1 MILMSD
7 FDESAFLALDGR
19 SLRVFLAVLDT
30 GSVTAAAERLD
41 VTQSAVSH
49 TLERLRG
56 VMNDPLF
63 VKSGRGIQPT
73 AHAQALA
80 DRARQLLDDLR
91 DFAAGARFDPA
102 TADFTLTIAA
112 NDFQRD
118 LFLPEF
124 YRRVTQTAPG
134 IRLRVIPSGVP
145 TADVLREN
153 RCDLLIS
160 PRPPAGA
167 DIFQKRLL
175 TDRWTCFYDPAARKA
190 PKNEKEWFAARHI
203 GVVYERG
210 ERLAFDTQLEARG
223 LKRDIA
229 VTVPN
234 FSGVPVFLR
243 GSDRLATLPGL
254 TGREIMREFAAV
266 DLPFDFPDMP
276 MYLVWHRRHHLDP
289 AHGWLRGRLEEVAA
303 EVNPGLSPG
312 SGPAVPAGS
321 SSRRR

>member
-1 MILMSD
+1 MIFMSD
-7 FDESAFLALDGR
+7 FDESTFLALDGR
-19 SLRVFLAVLDT
+19 SLRVFLAVLET
-30 GSVTAAAERLD
+30 GSVTAAADRLG

-102 TADFTLTIAA
+102 TAEFTLTIAA

-124 YRRVTQTAPG
+124 YRRVTAAAPG

-145 TADVLREN
+145 TADMLREN

-175 TDRWTCFYDPAARKA
+175 TDRWTCFYDASVRKA
-190 PKNEKEWFAARHI
+190 PSKAEWFAARHI

-210 ERLAFDTQLEARG
+210 ERLAFDTELEARG

-254 TGREIMREFAAV
+254 TGLEIMREFTAV
-266 DLPFDFPDMP
+266 PLPFEFPEMP
-276 MYLVWHRRHHLDP
+276 MYLVWHRRNHLDP
-289 AHGWLRGRLEEVAA
+289 AHGWLRGRLDEVAA
-303 EVNPGLSPG
+303 EVGR
-312 SGPAVPAGS
+312 AD
-321 SSRRR
+321 

>member
-1 MILMSD
+1 MIFMSE
-7 FDESAFLALDGR
+7 FDESSFLTLDGR
-19 SLRVFLAVLDT
+19 SLRVFLAVLES
-30 GSVTAAAERLD
+30 GSVTAAAERLG

-63 VKSGRGIQPT
+63 VKSGRGILPT

-91 DFAAGARFDPA
+91 DFASGARFDPT
-102 TADFTLTIAA
+102 TADFVLTIAA

-118 LFLPEF
+118 LLLPEF
-124 YRRVTQTAPG
+124 FRRVSAVAPG

-145 TADVLREN
+145 SAEMLREN
-153 RCDLLIS
+153 RCDLLVT

-175 TDRWTCFYDPAARKA
+175 SDHWTCFYDAAARPA
-190 PKNEKEWFAARHI
+190 PASEADWFAARHI

-210 ERLAFDTQLEARG
+210 ERLAFDTALEARG
-223 LKRDIA
+223 LKREIA

-254 TGREIMREFAAV
+254 TRLEIMREFAAV
-266 DLPFDFPDMP
+266 SLPFEFPEMP
-276 MYLVWHRRHHLDP
+276 MYLVWHRRNHLDP
-289 AHGWLRGRLEEVAA
+289 AHGWLRGLMQEAA
-303 EVNPGLSPG
+303 QPL
-312 SGPAVPAGS
+312 AGA
-321 SSRRR
+321 